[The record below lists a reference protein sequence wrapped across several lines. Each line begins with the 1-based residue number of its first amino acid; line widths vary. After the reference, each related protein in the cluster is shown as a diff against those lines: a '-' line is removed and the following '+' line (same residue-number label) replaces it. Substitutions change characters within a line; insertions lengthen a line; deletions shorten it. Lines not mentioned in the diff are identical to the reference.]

1 MLHRCVLY
9 TVGTSTTASVVR
21 SCAKKNASRI
31 SSLVSCV
38 CAFVCGKK
46 KALLYYHSCVC
57 VCVYLCV
64 CLGVIS
70 EKVTSRKFKACVHT
84 HKPYTHTHKQALTYR
99 TPPLPQISSSPSLP
113 APLPPSLNVRGW
125 TWY

>member
-38 CAFVCGKK
+38 CAFVCGEKK
-46 KALLYYHSCVC
+46 RCYITTRVCVC
-57 VCVYLCV
+57 VCVFVCV
-64 CLGVIS
+64 L
-70 EKVTSRKFKACVHT
+70 
-84 HKPYTHTHKQALTYR
+84 
-99 TPPLPQISSSPSLP
+99 
-113 APLPPSLNVRGW
+113 RGNF
-125 TWY
+125 